1 MKLQLITHREAL
13 AALSDGAAVYVIGQ
27 SSLRPASRTKA
38 RAICADR
45 IGSFKS
51 PFMANEEGDLIYLG
65 YDRETNSRNFEAYRR
80 LCAEAES

>member
-1 MKLQLITHREAL
+1 MKLQLITHSEAL
-13 AALSDGAAVYVIGQ
+13 AALADGAVVYVIRQ

-38 RAICADR
+38 RDLCSNVS
-45 IGSFKS
+45 GSSDS